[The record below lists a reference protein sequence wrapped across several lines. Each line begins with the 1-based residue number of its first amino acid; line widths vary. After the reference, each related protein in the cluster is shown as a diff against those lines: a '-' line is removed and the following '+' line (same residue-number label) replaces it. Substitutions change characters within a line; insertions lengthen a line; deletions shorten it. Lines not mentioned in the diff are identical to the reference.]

1 MPTARRLF
9 DAAWVAYPPAAI
21 LLAAVLLLGS
31 GCATTTPAAGH
42 AETRVTA
49 PPYPSHL
56 AVRGTAAARA
66 AVLYGRR
73 QLDLVNLGDQ
83 PWSGGRVWLNG
94 RYSAHLPRTA
104 PGGFRHY
111 GFALF
116 LDADGTPYPGDVT
129 REPVESIELQFG
141 DELTRVRF
149 GLGH

>member
-1 MPTARRLF
+1 M
-9 DAAWVAYPPAAI
+9 
-21 LLAAVLLLGS
+21 
-31 GCATTTPAAGH
+31 
-42 AETRVTA
+42 TA

-83 PWSGGRVWLNG
+83 PWAGGRVWLNG

-116 LDADGTPYPGDVT
+116 LDADGNAYPGDVT

-141 DELTRVRF
+141 DELTRRSGRPGALADRAEIAARIRRVAASCGSAADAGNRAVRPF
-149 GLGH
+149 RTTPRRR